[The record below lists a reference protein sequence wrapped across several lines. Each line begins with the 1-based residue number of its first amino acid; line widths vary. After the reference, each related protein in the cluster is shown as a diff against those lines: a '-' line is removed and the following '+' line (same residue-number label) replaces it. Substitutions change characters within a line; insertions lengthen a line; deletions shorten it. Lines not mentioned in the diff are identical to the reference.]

1 MAKWL
6 IKSEP
11 NSYSWDDLVRD
22 GRTEWDGVRNFV
34 AQANLKKM
42 KNGDQVFYYHS
53 NAKDIVGI
61 AEVVK
66 EAYPDDTDPS
76 GDSVMVD
83 VKPVKPFKNAVT
95 LAQVKADKRFAE
107 LPLVRL
113 SRLSVQPVPEDAW
126 KQICELGGVSA

>member
-22 GRTEWDGVRNFV
+22 GGTEWDGVRNFV
-34 AQANLKKM
+34 AQANLEKM
-42 KNGDQVFYYHS
+42 NVGDQVFYYHS
-53 NAKDIVGI
+53 QVKEIVGI
-61 AEVVK
+61 AEVTK

-83 VKPVKPFKNAVT
+83 VKPVKPFKTPVT

-113 SRLSVQPVPEDAW
+113 SRLSVQPVPEEAW
-126 KQICELGGVSA
+126 DQICELGGV

>member
-22 GRTEWDGVRNFV
+22 GGTEWDGVRNFV
-34 AQANLKKM
+34 AQANLEKM
-42 KNGDQVFYYHS
+42 NVGDQVFYYHS
-53 NAKDIVGI
+53 QVKEIVGI
-61 AEVVK
+61 AEVTK

-83 VKPVKPFKNAVT
+83 VKPVKPLKTPVT
-95 LAQVKADKRFAE
+95 LAQVKADKRFAD

-113 SRLSVQPVPEDAW
+113 SRLSVQPVPEEAW
-126 KQICELGGVSA
+126 DQICELGGV

>member
-42 KNGDQVFYYHS
+42 KNGDRVFYYHS

-83 VKPVKPFKNAVT
+83 VKPVEPFKTPVT
-95 LAQVKADKRFAE
+95 LAQIKADKRFAE

-126 KQICELGGVSA
+126 KQICKLGGVSA

>member
-42 KNGDQVFYYHS
+42 KNGDRVFYYHS

-83 VKPVKPFKNAVT
+83 VKPVEPFKTPVT
-95 LAQVKADKRFAE
+95 LAQIKADKRFAE

>member
-11 NSYSWDDLVRD
+11 NAYSWDDLVRD
-22 GRTEWDGVRNFV
+22 GRTAWDGVRNFV
-34 AQANLKKM
+34 AQANLQKM
-42 KNGDQVFYYHS
+42 KVGDEVFYYHS
-53 NAKDIVGI
+53 QVKEIVGI

-76 GDSVMVD
+76 GESVMVD
-83 VKPVKPFKNAVT
+83 VKPVKPFKKPVT
-95 LAQVKADKRFAE
+95 LAEVKADGRFSE

-113 SRLSVQPVPEDAW
+113 SRLSVQPVPDDAW
-126 KQICELGGVSA
+126 EQICKLGGL

>member
-11 NSYSWDDLVRD
+11 NAYSWDDLVRD

-34 AQANLKKM
+34 AQANLQKM
-42 KNGDQVFYYHS
+42 KVGDEVFYYHS
-53 NAKDIVGI
+53 QVKEIVGI

-76 GDSVMVD
+76 GESVMVD
-83 VKPVKPFKNAVT
+83 VKPVKPFKKPVT
-95 LAQVKADKRFAE
+95 LAEVKADGRFSE

-113 SRLSVQPVPEDAW
+113 SRLSVQPVPDDAW
-126 KQICELGGVSA
+126 EQICKLGGL